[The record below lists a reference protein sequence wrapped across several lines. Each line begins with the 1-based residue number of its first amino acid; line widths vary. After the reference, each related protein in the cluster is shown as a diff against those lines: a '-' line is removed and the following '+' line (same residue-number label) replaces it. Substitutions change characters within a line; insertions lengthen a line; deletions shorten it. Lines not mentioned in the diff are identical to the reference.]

1 MITSKTTVFRA
12 DSSKETG
19 TGHVMRCLAL
29 AEALADKDFDIVFIT
44 YCQSDALIERLEG
57 EGFRVYR
64 LKNYYPSTDSIDES
78 IGYLK
83 QFKDCWVVCD
93 GVLFDNKYYEIIKSL
108 GFKLLV
114 TDDMAHEPFYSAD
127 IVLNQNLHGLDLKY
141 NCAPGTRLLLGNEF
155 VILRREFL
163 KFIGI
168 KKQFNSGLTR
178 ILITLGGMDSNN
190 YTEKILL
197 MIKDM
202 LCANQVK
209 ELLELTVVT
218 GGGNKNADRIRA
230 IEMPVQT
237 ICLHNVTNMPE
248 LMYTHDIAIT
258 SGGTTV
264 WELAFMGVP
273 SIVGRTAPIEDYLVN
288 GLRKFG
294 LFADAGWFE
303 TLTRE
308 DLIEVLLPLI
318 HDKEL
323 QEQMSVKAQ
332 SLIDG
337 RALNKLVHYLSL

>member
-1 MITSKTTVFRA
+1 MTVFRA

-29 AEALADKDFDIVFIT
+29 AEALKDLGTEIVFIT
-44 YCQSDALIERLEG
+44 YCQSDALIERLEDS
-57 EGFRVYR
+57 GFRVYR
-64 LKNYYPSTDSIDES
+64 LKSCYPDSESIEES
-78 IGYLK
+78 IGYLN

-93 GVLFDNKYYEIIKSL
+93 GLLFDHKYYEIIKTL

-114 TDDMAHEPFYSAD
+114 IDDMAREPFYNAD
-127 IVLNQNLHGLDLKY
+127 IVLNQNLHGLDLTY

-163 KFIGI
+163 KYIGI
-168 KKQFNSGLTR
+168 KKKFNSELTR
-178 ILITLGGMDSNN
+178 ILVTLGGMDSNN

-197 MIKDM
+197 TIKDM
-202 LCANQVK
+202 LSANQVK
-209 ELLELTVVT
+209 EALELTVVT
-218 GGGNKNADRIRA
+218 GGGNRYADRIRA
-230 IEMPVQT
+230 IDMPVPT
-237 ICLHNVTNMPE
+237 THLHNAANMPE
-248 LMYTHDIAIT
+248 LMHTHDIAIT

-288 GLRKFG
+288 GLSKNG
-294 LFADAGWFE
+294 LFVDAGWYE
-303 TLTRE
+303 TLDEGHFIRT
-308 DLIEVLLPLI
+308 LLTLI

-323 QEQMSVKAQ
+323 QKEMSVKAQ

-337 RALNKLVHYLSL
+337 RAIDKLVHQMIL